1 MLKHPKLNLT
11 KNRASMKCEYGKFV
25 VRTGY
30 PQDLELTPISLLI
43 ITLLICAFNSFTTI
57 GKLEMESDYVNGTS
71 IMAADQYANHH

>member
-1 MLKHPKLNLT
+1 
-11 KNRASMKCEYGKFV
+11 MKCEYGKFV

-30 PQDLELTPISLLI
+30 KQILRTPRSLLT